1 MHDSTRPTRPLRTP
15 LVTLA
20 DWLGADLRGDAAGVE
35 VTGISLSSQRIRPGD
50 LYAALPGARAHGIDF
65 VDSATSSGAIA
76 VLTDPAG
83 AERAGV
89 DVPLLVVERPRDVL
103 GRLAARV
110 YGDPAASMRMIG
122 VTGTQGK
129 TTTTRL
135 AESGLERAGVRAAVI
150 GTVGTRVAGADVKT
164 TLTTPEAPD
173 LHGLFAVMR
182 ELDVEVCAME
192 VSSHA
197 LVMGRVD
204 GVVFDL
210 ALFTNFGRDHL
221 DFHDDVTSTAH
232 GSSFVVQGPD
242 GRTVTGSV
250 GLAGAFNVANAVAAI
265 AAIGE
270 CGLD

>member
-1 MHDSTRPTRPLRTP
+1 
-15 LVTLA
+15 VTLA

-83 AERAGV
+83 AERTGV
-89 DVPLLVVERPRDVL
+89 DVPLLVVERPREVL

-135 AESGLERAGVRAAVI
+135 AESGLERALVKWFNRTKGFGFLTRGEGTEDIFVHMETLRRYGLTELRPGQVVLVR
-150 GTVGTRVAGADVKT
+150 
-164 TLTTPEAPD
+164 
-173 LHGLFAVMR
+173 
-182 ELDVEVCAME
+182 
-192 VSSHA
+192 
-197 LVMGRVD
+197 
-204 GVVFDL
+204 
-210 ALFTNFGRDHL
+210 FGRADKGLMAAEIH
-221 DFHDDVTSTAH
+221 
-232 GSSFVVQGPD
+232 PD
-242 GRTVTGSV
+242 MGTLPVSH
-250 GLAGAFNVANAVAAI
+250 
-265 AAIGE
+265 
-270 CGLD
+270 